1 VITLKS
7 SPKLY
12 ASNSPCETGTDG
24 QLLNSNRYGAA
35 RGAYREVQERHAEIQ
50 KIEKTLTELAQMFSE
65 MAMLVEQQDETIVN
79 VEGQA
84 QGVDSDVKAGY
95 VKLKSRLG
103 R

>member
-1 VITLKS
+1 MS
-7 SPKLY
+7 
-12 ASNSPCETGTDG
+12 ARGTEADG

-84 QGVDSDVKAGY
+84 QGVDHDVKAGY
-95 VKLKSRLG
+95 VFSRVN
-103 R
+103 RMS